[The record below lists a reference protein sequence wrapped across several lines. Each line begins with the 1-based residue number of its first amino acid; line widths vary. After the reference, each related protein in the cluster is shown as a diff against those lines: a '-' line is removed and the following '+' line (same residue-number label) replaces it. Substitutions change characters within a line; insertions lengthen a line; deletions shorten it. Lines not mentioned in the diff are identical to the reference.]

1 MLLIL
6 NAKVEK
12 NSGTT
17 YDYSQKIGF
26 DNIIYNKVNKTFA

>member
-6 NAKVEK
+6 TAKVGK

-17 YDYSQKIGF
+17 YDYSQKKDF
-26 DNIIYNKVNKTFA
+26 DNIIYKIR